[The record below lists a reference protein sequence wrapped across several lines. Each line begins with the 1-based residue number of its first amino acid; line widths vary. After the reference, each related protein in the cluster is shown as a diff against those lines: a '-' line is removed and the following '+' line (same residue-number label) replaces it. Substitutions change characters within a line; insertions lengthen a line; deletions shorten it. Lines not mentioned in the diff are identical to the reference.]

1 MLTAS
6 DVATALGE
14 NPYEKPSSLIL
25 KKCGV
30 PSEFKGN
37 DATRHGEKYE
47 SVARDLYCEKTGE
60 IVHELGLVQHPEI
73 PWIGGSA
80 DGVTESGKLIEI
92 KCPMSR
98 KIENKV
104 PKHYLAQLQ
113 VLMEVLDLDD
123 CDFIQYRPDPYEY
136 VVVNVPR
143 DRQWFSDRLPKLREF
158 WEEVLNKRNN
168 GLCEIV

>member
-1 MLTAS
+1 
-6 DVATALGE
+6 
-14 NPYEKPSSLIL
+14 
-25 KKCGV
+25 
-30 PSEFKGN
+30 
-37 DATRHGEKYE
+37 
-47 SVARDLYCEKTGE
+47 
-60 IVHELGLVQHPEI
+60 
-73 PWIGGSA
+73 
-80 DGVTESGKLIEI
+80 
-92 KCPMSR
+92 MSR